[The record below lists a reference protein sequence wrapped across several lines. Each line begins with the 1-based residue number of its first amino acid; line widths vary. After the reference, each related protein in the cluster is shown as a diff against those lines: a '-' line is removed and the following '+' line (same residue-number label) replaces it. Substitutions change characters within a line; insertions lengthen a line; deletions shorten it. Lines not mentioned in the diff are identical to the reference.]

1 MKVFDNTSLTVKQR
15 CPTICFLSLDEI
27 LALAIQMKDN

>member
-1 MKVFDNTSLTVKQR
+1 MKVFNNTSLTAKQR
-15 CPTICFLSLDEI
+15 RPTICSLSLDEI